1 MCELEIEVRPL
12 TSVAS
17 AARRAMPL
25 WLWLWGRN
33 TALVLALAAAGRPP
47 LAASA
52 RHSPLWHGARAIA
65 QPTRCVRAHIAHKN
79 PMKILKK
86 LMLMSNV

>member
-1 MCELEIEVRPL
+1 MCELEIEARLL

-33 TALVLALAAAGRPP
+33 TALV
-47 LAASA
+47 
-52 RHSPLWHGARAIA
+52 
-65 QPTRCVRAHIAHKN
+65 
-79 PMKILKK
+79 
-86 LMLMSNV
+86 